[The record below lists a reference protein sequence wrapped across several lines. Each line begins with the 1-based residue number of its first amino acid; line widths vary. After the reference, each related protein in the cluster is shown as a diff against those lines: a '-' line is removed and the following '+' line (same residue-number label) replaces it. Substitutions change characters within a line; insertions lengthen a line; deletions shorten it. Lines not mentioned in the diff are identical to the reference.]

1 MTEPRLRDHCGSR
14 NARHM
19 WNLGSCKVKVLEH
32 TGISRSAI
40 STTTPSRLRKSPVKR
55 KSPGP
60 RPPADYSGTVGFP
73 TKKRALPDPERP
85 SLHAIVQDTFDPNA
99 QTLSIS
105 LHLEITSQSVNM
117 ASRQPPAG
125 ARGTNTR
132 FAQFKLV
139 LLGESA
145 VGKSSIVLRF
155 VKDQFDSYREST
167 IGAAFLTQTISLDE
181 NTTVKFEIWDTAGQE
196 RYKSLA
202 PMYYRN
208 ANCAVVVYD
217 ITQSASL
224 DKAKAW
230 VKELQRQANENIV
243 IALAGNKLDLVT
255 EQPDKRAISTAD
267 AEAYAREAGLLFFET
282 SAKTAENVQTLFT
295 AIAKKL
301 PLDQAGPRH
310 ARPGQRPGVSLAP
323 ENSNTNVSGPCSC

>member
-1 MTEPRLRDHCGSR
+1 
-14 NARHM
+14 
-19 WNLGSCKVKVLEH
+19 
-32 TGISRSAI
+32 
-40 STTTPSRLRKSPVKR
+40 
-55 KSPGP
+55 
-60 RPPADYSGTVGFP
+60 
-73 TKKRALPDPERP
+73 
-85 SLHAIVQDTFDPNA
+85 
-99 QTLSIS
+99 
-105 LHLEITSQSVNM
+105 M
-117 ASRQPPAG
+117 ATRGPAG
-125 ARGTNTR
+125 ARSGNSR

-217 ITQSASL
+217 ITQASSL

-230 VKELQRQANENIV
+230 VKELQRQANENII

-255 EQPDKRAISTAD
+255 EQPDKRAITTVD
-267 AEAYAREAGLLFFET
+267 AEAYAKESGLLFFET
-282 SAKTAENVQTLFT
+282 SAKTAENVRELFT
-295 AIAKKL
+295 AIARKL
-301 PLDQAGPRH
+301 PFDQGPRNP
-310 ARPGQRPGVSLAP
+310 R
-323 ENSNTNVSGPCSC
+323 SGPRGQGVKLGPETVAPQGAGACSC

>member
-1 MTEPRLRDHCGSR
+1 
-14 NARHM
+14 
-19 WNLGSCKVKVLEH
+19 
-32 TGISRSAI
+32 
-40 STTTPSRLRKSPVKR
+40 
-55 KSPGP
+55 
-60 RPPADYSGTVGFP
+60 
-73 TKKRALPDPERP
+73 
-85 SLHAIVQDTFDPNA
+85 
-99 QTLSIS
+99 
-105 LHLEITSQSVNM
+105 M
-117 ASRQPPAG
+117 ASRGGPGAPA
-125 ARGTNTR
+125 ARGSNTRFAQFKLVLLGAPAARGSNTR

-217 ITQSASL
+217 ITQSSSL

-230 VKELQRQANENIV
+230 VKELQRQANENII

-255 EQPDKRAISTAD
+255 EQPDKRAVSTAD
-267 AEAYAREAGLLFFET
+267 AEAYAKEAGLLFFET
-282 SAKTAENVQTLFT
+282 SAKTAENVRELFT

-301 PLDQAGPRH
+301 PLDQVGPRH
-310 ARPGQRPGVSLAP
+310 ARPGQRQGVSLTP
-323 ENSNTNVSGPCSC
+323 ENPNNTMGGGCSC